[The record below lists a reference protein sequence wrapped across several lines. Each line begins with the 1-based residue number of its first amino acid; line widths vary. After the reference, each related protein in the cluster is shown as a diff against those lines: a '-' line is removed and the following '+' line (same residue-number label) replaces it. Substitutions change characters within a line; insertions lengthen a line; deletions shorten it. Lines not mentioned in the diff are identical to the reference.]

1 MKRYR
6 VWGEYGPIACDTIVW
21 YGRAKTPENA
31 VKRAVKEFKKTG
43 FWSAIGMINVH
54 VDEAF
59 EQDTND
65 EY

>member
-43 FWSAIGMINVH
+43 FWDHIGMSNVH
-54 VDEAF
+54 VDEAY
-59 EQDTND
+59 EQDS
-65 EY
+65 E